1 MANYAYDQTLGKPV
15 YFDDISAED
24 VPNLKTHLYTCVECG
39 LPMYLRYGETMGV
52 YWAHGPYTTNSGWD
66 CKLLTNYNP
75 NKSKEKTREDRVT
88 VLKQWYKDK
97 KITMEEVQ
105 QAYER
110 LLDLFKES
118 ESEALRQ
125 VAEANLEKQR
135 LQIALKKSNL
145 ESPYRQYGKDGT
157 PLEIS
162 YDKARRELEG
172 YRRFVEEEVIFIGKP
187 PSSFNFEGQFMEE
200 VIVPDWIKSPIRE
213 KLNYLLENNIS
224 WSSLSPDPAY
234 VPPIDSRASFRM
246 QNERYGFD
254 YNDCF
259 DYIQLHDLKRA
270 KTELQKRIANPTNKV
285 GWQVH
290 NSLCMFLAETN
301 KHSDLPSK
309 EGRAK
314 ELSFALRDGES
325 NIRDFYCKEFIKDV
339 IEYIYDAIMKQK
351 NSELL
356 KAS

>member
-1 MANYAYDQTLGKPV
+1 MANYAYDQTLGKPI
-15 YFDDISAED
+15 YFDSILAQD
-24 VPNLKTHLYTCVECG
+24 VPKLKTHLYTCVECG
-39 LPMYLRYGETMGV
+39 LPMYLRYGDTKGA

-66 CKLLTNYNP
+66 CKLLSDYNP
-75 NKSKEKTREDRVT
+75 NKSKEKTREERVA
-88 VLKQWYKDK
+88 VLTQWYNDK

-105 QAYER
+105 RAYER

-135 LQIALKKSNL
+135 LQRALKKTKKENQ
-145 ESPYRQYGKDGT
+145 ETT
-157 PLEIS
+157 PLEIN
-162 YDKARRELEG
+162 YEKVRRELEG

-187 PSSFNFEGQFMEE
+187 PGSFHFEGQFMED
-200 VIVPDWIKSPIRE
+200 IIIPNWIKPPIKE

-224 WSSLSPDPAY
+224 WESLRPGPAY
-234 VPPIDSRASFRM
+234 VPPVNNRLSFTM
-246 QNERYGFD
+246 QNERYRFD
-254 YNDCF
+254 CNDCF

-290 NSLCMFLAETN
+290 NSFCTFLAETK

-339 IEYIYDAIMKQK
+339 IEYIYDSIMEQK

>member
-15 YFDDISAED
+15 YFDDISAQD
-24 VPNLKTHLYTCVECG
+24 VPKLKTHLYTCIECG
-39 LPMYLRYGETMGV
+39 LPMYLRYGDTMGA
-52 YWAHGPYTTNSGWD
+52 YWAHGPYTTNSGWN
-66 CKLLTNYNP
+66 CKLLTDYSP
-75 NKSKEKTREDRVT
+75 NKSKEKTREERIA

-105 QAYER
+105 GAYER

-135 LQIALKKSNL
+135 LKIALKRAER
-145 ESPYRQYGKDGT
+145 ESQETSPF
-157 PLEIS
+157 EIKF
-162 YDKARRELEG
+162 DRAVRELEG

-187 PSSFNFEGQFMEE
+187 PSSFHFDGQFMED
-200 VIVPDWIKSPIRE
+200 IIIPDWIESPIKE

-224 WSSLSPDPAY
+224 WDSLRPDPAY
-234 VPPIDSRASFRM
+234 VPPFNKRVSFTM
-246 QNERYGFD
+246 PNERGRFEF
-254 YNDCF
+254 NDCF

-290 NSLCMFLAETN
+290 NSFCTFLAETN

-314 ELSFALRDGES
+314 ELSFGLRQGEAKV
-325 NIRDFYCKEFIKDV
+325 RDFYCKEFIKDA
-339 IEYIYDAIMKQK
+339 IEYIYDSIMEQK

-356 KAS
+356 KASWKNIS

>member
-15 YFDDISAED
+15 YFDDILAED
-24 VPNLKTHLYTCVECG
+24 VLKLKTHLYTCVECG
-39 LPMYLRYGETMGV
+39 LPMHLRYGDTTGA

-75 NKSKEKTREDRVT
+75 NKSKERTRKKRVA
-88 VLKQWYKDK
+88 VLTQWYKDK

-105 QAYER
+105 RAYER
-110 LLDLFKES
+110 LLDLFEES

-125 VAEANLEKQR
+125 VAEANLEKQK
-135 LQIALKKSNL
+135 LQIALKKTER
-145 ESPYRQYGKDGT
+145 ESQELIT
-157 PLEIS
+157 PVEFS

-187 PSSFNFEGQFMEE
+187 PSSFHFEGQFMEE
-200 VIVPDWIKSPIRE
+200 VIVPAWIKSPIKE

-224 WSSLSPDPAY
+224 WSSLNPDPAY
-234 VPPIDSRASFRM
+234 VPPSNSRVSFKM
-246 QNERYGFD
+246 QNERFGFD

-270 KTELQKRIANPTNKV
+270 KTDLQKRIANPTNVV

-290 NSLCMFLAETN
+290 NSFCMFLAETN

-314 ELSFALRDGES
+314 ELSFALRKGES
-325 NIRDFYCKEFIKDV
+325 NIRDFYCKEFIKEV
-339 IEYIYDAIMKQK
+339 IEYMYNFIVEQK
-351 NSELL
+351 NSEISQ
-356 KAS
+356 AS